1 MPEPRSRTAAMLDR
15 DGTIIVDTDYTRD
28 PAHVELLPGAA
39 EAIRTLAKA
48 GYPSIVM
55 TNQSGIARG
64 LVSLS
69 DYRAVRRRVSELL
82 EAEGAPILDTFTCPH
97 HPDFYGPC
105 ACRKPGTALYER
117 AATVHDLDLSRSL
130 FIGDRYRDVAPG
142 LAFGARTALVRSART
157 DDADLECVMG
167 ASVPV
172 VGSLGDAVALLLA
185 KHS

>member
-1 MPEPRSRTAAMLDR
+1 MTERRSERAAMLDR

-39 EAIRTLAKA
+39 QAIRALAAA

-69 DYRAVRRRVSELL
+69 QYHAVRRRLHELL
-82 EAEGAPILDTFTCPH
+82 QAEGAALADTLTCPH
-97 HPDFYGPC
+97 HPDFTGPC

-117 AATVHDLDLSRSL
+117 AATIHELDLARCIY
-130 FIGDRYRDVAPG
+130 IGDRYRDVAAG
-142 LAFGARTALVRSART
+142 IEYGGRVAVVRSART
-157 DDADLECVMG
+157 SAEDLSLVADVG
-167 ASVPV
+167 VPIV
-172 VGSLGDAVALLLA
+172 SSLREAVALLLA
-185 KHS
+185 PG